1 MARMDGKQAIRQRLV
16 QLRLEHRDLNEL
28 IDRLGEQ
35 NYADQLHLRRLK
47 KRRLALKDATTR
59 LESMLIPNLDA

>member
-1 MARMDGKQAIRQRLV
+1 MDGKQAIRQRLV